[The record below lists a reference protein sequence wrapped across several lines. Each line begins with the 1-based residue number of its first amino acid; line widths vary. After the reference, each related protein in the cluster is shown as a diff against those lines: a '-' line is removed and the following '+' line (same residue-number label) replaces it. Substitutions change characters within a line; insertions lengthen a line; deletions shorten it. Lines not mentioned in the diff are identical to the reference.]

1 MQPTSHGH
9 SPTHPEQINVDFWK
23 GGAKRD
29 VLHIDMEQTFSV
41 LNGILPPG
49 IICNCPILLRTAN
62 LQVPAC
68 CRSAFPAVSL
78 SFWTM
83 SSVGMRQD
91 SPPEYRDVTGLKE
104 EIADL
109 VGEVNGIDKKYLQ
122 IRRALSETTLDP
134 NDQFKE
140 FHESYVQLVWKSRE
154 TAAKAG
160 AVTKD
165 FCGDLLTYLL
175 DADVTN
181 DEKVTELEAVI
192 KYWQGSS
199 EIDCGMGQD
208 FDSLCDALGDFSTT
222 IRERLEDAQ
231 TAERA
236 LRHEIDEVNKEIS
249 RCESGSGR
257 PPTSLPLASGLPLQC
272 GSLHL
277 TSAPVANL
285 RPALRYLGYRCVSE
299 NEAIFCMGVR
309 TGAGLTF
316 TLTSEA
322 LRISALASKSI
333 LHGSPGGAVE
343 VVVTSLKEGT
353 ANLLHILEAPGGAE
367 RAKEALTL
375 QLAARLD
382 ALRTTDRAIDK
393 SAAILKDVNN
403 LKSDTS
409 SLSSKLTCLNDVY
422 NLLTKESLELIEL
435 VNANLAGVD
444 HSSTSMSGS
453 RCCLARHILSS
464 LCRTGQLCESL
475 KDVMQRGEGETR
487 IIEQCLIGAD
497 SFR

>member
-29 VLHIDMEQTFSV
+29 VLHIDMEQTFSA
-41 LNGILPPG
+41 LNGVLPPG

-62 LQVPAC
+62 ICIPGGVVVVLDDVF
-68 CRSAFPAVSL
+68 R
-78 SFWTM
+78 W
-83 SSVGMRQD
+83 D

-322 LRISALASKSI
+322 LRVSALASKSI

-435 VNANLAGVD
+435 VNCKPGRRG
-444 HSSTSMSGS
+444 SCQSTHFSLSVVVVIHFDV
-453 RCCLARHILSS
+453 RITLLPCAPHIVLSVPHWP
-464 LCRTGQLCESL
+464 
-475 KDVMQRGEGETR
+475 VMRELERRDATRRRGDAHHR
-487 IIEQCLIGAD
+487 AMFD
-497 SFR
+497 RR